1 MQFKFIMRWKEGQP
15 MHKDWSGLDGDCVW
29 MEYIEQLL
37 AFCNY
42 LSKLLKEHSMR
53 NCNETLNKVIVVNK
67 TGKIRDLKTKQRKR
81 RVEI

>member
-1 MQFKFIMRWKEGQP
+1 
-15 MHKDWSGLDGDCVW
+15 
-29 MEYIEQLL
+29 
-37 AFCNY
+37 
-42 LSKLLKEHSMR
+42 MR